1 MIRFNRNALFYLS
14 RLLLGVMLFA
24 QLAQAA
30 QACATVDLK
39 PGTAFSTEMMPEDCD
54 PYLSNNNCLMQYV
67 RGDQVID
74 SVHAWGFYA
83 QDITTPIVIP
93 IKLSLPPAGHFVLA
107 STPLRFNLPVY
118 LQFLRLLI

>member
-1 MIRFNRNALFYLS
+1 MIRFNRYALLCLS
-14 RLLLGVMLFA
+14 RLLLGMMLFT

-30 QACATVDLK
+30 QACVMVDLK
-39 PGTAFSTEMMPEDCD
+39 PGTVFATEMMPEDCD
-54 PYLSNNNCLMQYV
+54 LYLSKNNCLMEYV
-67 RGDQVID
+67 RGDQVVD
-74 SVHAWGFYA
+74 SFHAWGFYA
-83 QDITTPIVIP
+83 QNITTPIVTP